1 MNSFNATI
9 SYDSEFEK
17 MSGVTA
23 LKFFIEFAF
32 GFKRFIFR
40 IGILF
45 CPDFRFFG
53 MVGNNGNPKSG
64 DVEKAFKKFFAFDF
78 GKFGIRI
85 LRKDT
90 PNVLK
95 REHFIAGSIES
106 NDAVVNIAVE
116 RRKFSSGD
124 YIITIHDFFVV
135 KFNDATEI
143 FGFKNGNDANVVADI
158 NFVIP
163 DYIAYFIF
171 RRELGIR
178 KYIWVIIEKDFFFW
192 VNEFYNSFG

>member
-17 MSGVTA
+17 MSSVTA
-23 LKFFIEFAF
+23 LQFFIEFAF

-45 CPDFRFFG
+45 CPDFSFFG

-64 DVEKAFKKFFAFDF
+64 DVEKAFKKFFALDF

-85 LRKDT
+85 LRKDA

-95 REHFIAGSIES
+95 REHFIAGSVES
-106 NDAVVNIAVE
+106 NYAVVNIAVE

-143 FGFKNGNDANVVADI
+143 FGFKNPKFYQFNGTMLLRKKISYLFQNFGLIEDKNVWYNMNAI
-158 NFVIP
+158 N
-163 DYIAYFIF
+163 Y
-171 RRELGIR
+171 RRGI
-178 KYIWVIIEKDFFFW
+178 KK
-192 VNEFYNSFG
+192 

>member
-23 LKFFIEFAF
+23 LQFFIEFAF

-45 CPDFRFFG
+45 CPDFSFFG

-64 DVEKAFKKFFAFDF
+64 DVEKAFKKFFALDF

-85 LRKDT
+85 LRKDA

-95 REHFIAGSIES
+95 REHFIAGSVES

-124 YIITIHDFFVV
+124 YIIAIHDFFVV

-163 DYIAYFIF
+163 DYIAYFIL
-171 RRELGIR
+171 RRKEGFGSDTIGVLKI
-178 KYIWVIIEKDFFFW
+178 FFF
-192 VNEFYNSFG
+192 VGVVENN